1 MRRDFDFDSLGVG
14 SGRGTEGPTRGQL
27 RVGCSILG
35 LVALLVLLL
44 AAIAPYTDYLWY
56 VHDARQPQVYLTAYA
71 MRGKLFVVGFVV
83 ALGVL
88 LLNLGKALTISVVYD
103 KVPQTPAEMFLSN
116 AVAYVQNNTGKVSK
130 VVSTGLALLFGLSL
144 QSAWNAALLAS
155 NSQVFGKNDP
165 TFGMDLGFF
174 VFKLPWLQ
182 VLANYAFGL
191 LFVTTFLT
199 TGIYLG
205 LKALASLARI
215 DLGRPAER
223 VHVGVLVGLT
233 AIAYAVQLWLHR
245 YEFGLIDSAQF
256 TGAGLA
262 GMRRLAG
269 LTAFT
274 IVLAAVGLVSMVF
287 AKRIQRVRPVLVVGG
302 SLFVLYV
309 LLLGVVPGLSQ
320 RLEVEPNKFEAEGPF
335 ALKAITM
342 TRFAYGL
349 DGMEVRESQVRDE
362 PTAQEVAAAQPTLE
376 NMRLWDPEVLRR
388 SIEGIQG
395 LRPYYTFQDVDIDRY
410 LLDGKQT
417 LVMLSPRDIRVDG
430 LSASARTWV
439 NERLQYTHG
448 YGLTMS
454 PVNTATTI
462 GQPTFVINDMPPK
475 APASLPVDEPR
486 IYYSDFRD
494 GIGRSGESYAIVDTK
509 IDEFDYPG
517 QDSEQKT
524 RWKGTGGVPIGSP
537 LTKAVYSLALGDGNL
552 LVSGNITSTTRLL
565 YRRGVVERASLIFPF
580 LHFDNDPYI
589 VVFGGRL
596 LWILDAYTTTGQ
608 VPYSARVGGPEP
620 LNYIRNSVK
629 VVIDAYTGET
639 TGYAVE
645 PDEPILKA
653 YRKIYPGLVKDPSAI
668 PEGLRSHFR
677 YPEDLFS
684 LQSMQLAQ
692 YHVNDT
698 TVFLNNEDAW
708 DLAFER
714 NISGD
719 TAQMRPYYVQLQ
731 LPGEAKDGFMLI
743 LPFTPRQKGNLSGW
757 LAAQCDP
764 DEYGKLV
771 LYKYPKGANIAGPTQ
786 MEARFNQDPVIAD
799 LNRQFNNDQSQI
811 LVGNLLVVPIG
822 RSVMYVEPMFLQSRT
837 SGIQPIPELKKVI
850 LGLNNKVVVADTYR
864 QALEKLFG
872 DGSAAPERVEVPPD
886 QTPPKPENP
895 PSTVLDAAQVQE
907 LKRLLEAQDEALRKG
922 DFARFGALREE
933 LRKRI
938 EALEGP
944 R

>member
-1 MRRDFDFDSLGVG
+1 MRREFDFGSLDVG
-14 SGRGTEGPTRGQL
+14 AGRRSEGPSRGQL
-27 RVGCSILG
+27 RIGCSILG
-35 LVALLVLLL
+35 LVALAIVLL
-44 AAIAPYTDYLWY
+44 AAINPYTDYLWY
-56 VHDARQPQVYLTAYA
+56 THDARQPQVYLTAYA
-71 MRGKLFVVGFVV
+71 MRGKLFLVGFVV
-83 ALGVL
+83 ALVVL
-88 LLNLGKALTISVVYD
+88 LFNLGKALKISVVYD

-130 VVSTGLALLFGLSL
+130 MLSVGLALLFGLSL
-144 QSAWNAALLAS
+144 QTAWNAALLAS
-155 NSQVFGKNDP
+155 NVQTFGKKDP
-165 TFGMDLGFF
+165 TFGLDLGFF
-174 VFKLPWLQ
+174 VFTLPWLQ
-182 VLANYAFGL
+182 VLANFAFGL

-199 TGIYLG
+199 TGVYLG

-223 VHVGVLVGLT
+223 VHVGLLVGAT
-233 AIAYAVQLWLHR
+233 ALAYALQLWLHR

-262 GMRRLAG
+262 GMRKLTG

-274 IVLAAVGLVSMVF
+274 VVLAAAGVSAMGF
-287 AKRIQRVRPVLVVGG
+287 ARIVRSVRPVLVVGG

-309 LLLGVVPGLSQ
+309 VLLGVIPGLSQ
-320 RLEVEPNKFEAEGPF
+320 RLEVEPNKFEAEGPY
-335 ALKAITM
+335 ALKAMTM

-349 DGMEVRESQVRDE
+349 DGMEVRESQVLDE
-362 PTAQEVAAAQPTLE
+362 PTSQEVAAAEPTLE

-410 LLDGKQT
+410 RLNGKQT
-417 LVMLSPRDIRVDG
+417 LVMLSPRDIQIDG

-448 YGLTMS
+448 FGLTMS
-454 PVNTATTI
+454 PVNTATSI
-462 GQPTFVINDMPPK
+462 GQPTFVIQDMPPK
-475 APASLPVDEPR
+475 TPPDLPLEEPR
-486 IYYSDFRD
+486 IYYSDFR
-494 GIGRSGESYAIVDTK
+494 GGFGRSGESYAIVDTK

-517 QDSEQKT
+517 QDSEKKT
-524 RWKGTGGVPIGSP
+524 RWKGAGGVPIGSP

-552 LVSGNITSTTRLL
+552 LVSSNITSTTRLL
-565 YRRGVVERASLIFPF
+565 YRRGVLERASLIFPF
-580 LHFDNDPYI
+580 LRFDNDPYI

-608 VPYSARVGGPEP
+608 IPYSARVGGTDP

-629 VVIDAYTGET
+629 VVVDAYSGET

-668 PEGLRSHFR
+668 PEGLRDHFR

-684 LQSMQLAQ
+684 LQSMQLTQ

-708 DLAFER
+708 DLAYER
-714 NISGD
+714 NISGER
-719 TAQMRPYYVQLQ
+719 AQMRPYYVQLQ
-731 LPGEAKDGFMLI
+731 LPGEARDGFMLI

-764 DEYGKLV
+764 DAYGKLV
-771 LYKYPKGANIAGPTQ
+771 LYKYPKGSNIAGPTQ

-799 LNRQFNNDQSQI
+799 LNRQFNNDQSEI

-872 DGSAAPERVEVPPD
+872 DGSAAPERVAAE
-886 QTPPKPENP
+886 PEP
-895 PSTVLDAAQVQE
+895 EQQRPGTAPSPAVAPAEIVE
-907 LKRLLEAQDEALRKG
+907 LKRLLDAQDEALRQG
-922 DFARFGALREE
+922 DFARFGSLRNEI
-933 LRKRI
+933 RKKI
-938 EALEGP
+938 EALEGN

>member
-14 SGRGTEGPTRGQL
+14 SGRGAEGPTPGQM
-27 RVGCSILG
+27 RIGCSILA
-35 LVALLVLLL
+35 LVGVVVLLL
-44 AAIAPYTDYLWY
+44 TAVTPYTDYLWY
-56 VHDARQPQVYLTAYA
+56 VHDARQPQVYLTAFA
-71 MRGKLFVVGFVV
+71 MRGKLFLVGFLV
-83 ALGVL
+83 ALVVL
-88 LLNLGKALTISVVYD
+88 WFNLSKAFKISVVYD
-103 KVPQTPAEMFLSN
+103 KVPQTPAEVFLSN
-116 AVAYVQNNTGKVSK
+116 AVAYVQNNTAKVSK
-130 VVSTGLALLFGLSL
+130 LIAVGLALLFGLSL
-144 QSAWNAALLAS
+144 QTAWNAALLAA
-155 NSQVFGKNDP
+155 NSQVFGRKDP
-165 TFGMDLGFF
+165 TFGLDLGFF
-174 VFKLPWLQ
+174 VFTLPWLQ
-182 VLANYAFGL
+182 VIANFAFGL
-191 LFVTTFLT
+191 LFVTTFLC

-205 LKALASLARI
+205 LKALASLARV

-223 VHVGVLVGLT
+223 IHVGWLVGVT

-245 YEFGLIDSAQF
+245 FEFGLIDSPQF

-269 LTAFT
+269 LTTFSV
-274 IVLAAVGLVSMVF
+274 VLALAGLTSILVARRMS
-287 AKRIQRVRPVLVVGG
+287 RVRPVLVVGG
-302 SLFVLYV
+302 SLFALYI
-309 LLLGVVPGLSQ
+309 LAMGILPSLSQ
-320 RLEVEPNKFEAEGPF
+320 RLEVEPNKFEAEGPY
-335 ALKAITM
+335 ARKAMEM

-349 DGMEVRESQVRDE
+349 DAMEVRESEVRAE
-362 PTAQEVAAAQPTLE
+362 PTAEEVAAAAPTLE

-410 LLDGKQT
+410 RLNGKQT

-448 YGLTMS
+448 FGLTMS
-454 PVNTATTI
+454 PVNTATSI
-462 GQPTFVINDMPPK
+462 GQPTFVIQDMPLKTP
-475 APASLPVDEPR
+475 PGIPVEEPR

-494 GIGRSGESYAIVDTK
+494 GFGQSGESYAIVDTK

-517 QDSEQKT
+517 QDSEKKT
-524 RWKGTGGVPIGSP
+524 RWTGARGVPIGSP
-537 LTKAVYSLALGDGNL
+537 LTKAAYSFALGDGNL
-552 LVSGNITSTTRLL
+552 LVSRNITSSTRLL
-565 YRRGVVERASLIFPF
+565 YRRGVLERASLIFPF
-580 LHFDNDPYI
+580 LRFDNDPYI

-608 VPYSARVGGPEP
+608 IPYSAHSGP

-629 VVIDAYTGET
+629 VVIDAYSGET

-653 YRKIYPGLVKDPSAI
+653 YRKIYPGLVKDRSTL
-668 PEGLRSHFR
+668 PEGLDAHFR
-677 YPEDLFS
+677 YPEDMFS
-684 LQSMQLAQ
+684 VQSMQLAQ
-692 YHVNDT
+692 YHVTDS

-714 NISGD
+714 TLSGER
-719 TAQMRPYYVQLQ
+719 AQMRPYYVQLQ
-731 LPGEAKDGFMLI
+731 LPGEATDGFMLI

-764 DEYGKLV
+764 GEYGKLV

-799 LNRQFNNDQSQI
+799 LNRQFNNDQSEI

-822 RSVMYVEPMFLQSRT
+822 KSVMYVEPMFLQSRT
-837 SGIQPIPELKKVI
+837 SNIQPIPELRKVI
-850 LGLNNKVVVADTYR
+850 LGLNNKIVVADTYLL
-864 QALEKLFG
+864 ALEKLFG
-872 DGSAAPERVEVPPD
+872 EVRADIEQPAPEESPS
-886 QTPPKPENP
+886 QPKPP
-895 PSTVLDAAQVQE
+895 PTSTPSVDAAQVQE

-922 DFARFGALREE
+922 DFARFGELREQ

-938 EALEGP
+938 EALGGGQ
-944 R
+944 